1 MRRGGIF
8 RGADCVGGLIAAPC
22 ATPQS
27 GNLRPNEIVQPSA
40 YVSLAPVPRGRAF
53 EIAVVAHI
61 RAGYHINAHKPTLD
75 YLIPTE
81 ITSALPRG
89 ITLSNAVYPE
99 GQMMKFPFSATQ
111 LKVYEGEVVFRLH
124 LRAAAD
130 AALGPVDLPL
140 QLEYQACND
149 RSCFPPV
156 KLPVT
161 AHLEIAPAGS
171 SANPIHP
178 EIFRVPAGHS

>member
-1 MRRGGIF
+1 MRAAASF
-8 RGADCVGGLIAAPC
+8 GALIASAAIAATC
-22 ATPQS
+22 ATPQ
-27 GNLRPNEIVQPSA
+27 GGTLRPSDVVQPSA

-61 RAGYHINAHKPTLD
+61 HSGYHINAHKPTLD

-81 ITSALPRG
+81 ITSALPKG
-89 ITLSNAVYPE
+89 ITLSESVYPE
-99 GQMMKFPFSATQ
+99 GQMMKFTFSETQ
-111 LKVYEGEVVFRLH
+111 LKVYEGDVVFRLH